1 MPPSNKSHHKVD
13 SDMQVSIYFFQL
25 DGLKHLI
32 LIYIFDDLQRAFLT
46 LRRYLSPRIVFS

>member
-1 MPPSNKSHHKVD
+1 MPPSNKSHHKVY